1 MTFRPIAIVGQACV
15 LPGAATPDALWDAVI
30 SRRDLLAPVP
40 PGRWR
45 MDGDLVVA
53 PDPSDTRDHIVSN
66 RAGVVTD
73 FVFSPDGLRLPADV
87 LAPLDPLCHWLLHTG
102 REALR
107 TARVGREERGGAIF
121 GNLSFPSD
129 GLSCFA
135 ESVWLHNSGLPP
147 VVGPVTRENRFMSG
161 LPAHILANALG
172 LEAGVLALDAA
183 CASSL
188 YAMQVACTWLST
200 GRADVMLAGGVNRA
214 EMLFLQMG
222 FTALTAL
229 SPTGRSRPFHRE
241 ADGLVPAEGAA
252 LIALRRLDDAVR
264 RKDNILGVIRGIGL
278 SNDGRSEGVLIPA
291 SDGQVRAMRRAYEV
305 AGLSPADISLVEC
318 HAPGTHIGDGIEVAS
333 LSRVFEGCSG
343 VGIGSVKSNLGHLIT
358 AAGAAAVI
366 KVLGAMKAET
376 LPPTL
381 HADDPLPNIAG
392 SPLRL
397 LHDAEPWN
405 VAGLR
410 RAAVSGF
417 GFGGNNSH
425 VIVEEWREQRS
436 SFPVADVATPPA
448 DLAIVGIGAVV
459 ANTTG
464 VADFTRALLDG
475 ESRLQPAADGSL
487 RGAATDVV
495 LPLKGLRF
503 PPRDL
508 EQTLPQQLAV
518 LQAALEA
525 VGPLGDLPHDRTSVL
540 VGMQTDGEIARY
552 GMRWRLESW
561 CREWTAAG
569 AGAPEAEWLTN
580 ARQDVVPPLQA
591 AGVIGTMPNI
601 PANRINRQLDLRG
614 PSYTVSAEEL
624 SGIRA
629 LEIAAQALHDHDID
643 VAIVGAVDLSCEDVQ
658 IAAMPDVTPGDA
670 AIVLVIKRL
679 EQARRDGDRV
689 YAVLPAVDHGHDATL
704 TIDVGARGTHSALTS
719 QFGHAHACSGLLH
732 IAAAAL
738 ACHHRMAPDAPSA
751 ARPWLPTPDG
761 RIAEVRVGA
770 LGGQHAVVMLQSDPA
785 SSSTIPSGLAT
796 PSLTV
801 YGGRDRAGVI
811 AAIDARRSENV
822 GPARLVLVADA
833 ADQIEPLRSA
843 ARDALRTGSP
853 LPPGAY
859 FHERPIGGE
868 MAFVFSGPGGAYHG
882 MGRDLLL
889 AAPELVDGLSRL
901 ITRHRQAAGWLY
913 QPDSLPT
920 PTDKLWGSS
929 YLTQVH
935 AQLTRKVL
943 GLRPTAAIGFCSGE
957 TNALFAM
964 GAWSDMDAFHQQVS
978 DSGIFT
984 REIGGEHLTVRRAW
998 KEADPIRWTSWQV
1011 LAPENTLRDLLV
1023 NEPRV
1028 HLAIIN
1034 APGNFVI
1041 SGDADGCDRVLG
1053 TLGTHRARPL
1063 NYDLCTHCPET
1074 SAFFDE
1080 WRALHHRPTA
1090 PVPGVRFYTH
1100 ATIDSYQPTDDS
1112 AADALVGQFSRT
1124 VDFPRLV
1131 QKAWDDGVRVFLE
1144 HGPVGSCSRWIDQ
1157 ILGDRE
1163 HVSIPL
1169 DTTTRSSW
1177 QQVWHA
1183 IGRLVAAGVEVPG
1196 LDGWIARTS
1205 GDASP
1210 ASSNAQTADGGP
1222 MLRLPAHPPAI
1233 RLAPLPVP
1241 IRNRMPAASMASAA
1255 GQRMTAPPRSPLAIA
1270 IRPDVAVA
1278 GSPSRTTVAFNEPE
1292 PLQTFEVP
1300 DLHAQF
1306 LRTIQQMGRVHQQ
1319 YVDTAEGAYQSLLSS
1334 WPASHGVSE
1343 QGFSPYVEAPL
1354 PPVDDRAQQ
1363 PTERPEPSVD
1373 SSADAPQTPR
1383 DRDVAPVAPAALLP
1397 GPKFSRA
1404 QLEWLASREVSAVL
1418 GDLFKRQD
1426 GFARQV
1432 RMPEPPLL
1440 LADRVTGIDATPGVL
1455 GEGTIWTET
1464 DVTEDAWY
1472 LHAGHM
1478 TPGVMIEAGQ
1488 ADLLLVS
1495 WMGADFL
1502 NQGRRVYRLLGCQ
1515 LTFRG
1520 HLAHIG
1526 DTCAYDIHI
1535 DGHADHGDVRIFFFH
1550 SDCRIGDDIRLS
1562 VRGGQAGFFT
1572 DEELAASAGVLWDP
1586 AAITLPPGRVD
1597 PPLVP
1602 FVRGAFTAA
1611 EVRAFSEGRA
1621 FDCFGRG
1628 YELAQTHTRT
1638 PTISAGRMQLFDE
1651 VTHLDLT
1658 GGPWGRGYLRAE
1670 QHLHPD
1676 DWFLKGHF
1684 KNDPCMPGTL
1694 MFDGCMQTMA
1704 FYLAALGTTIEHDAW
1719 RFEPVSDETFTLRCR
1734 GQATPASRLVVYEL
1748 FVREVITGPVPTL
1761 RADLLCTVDGMKA
1774 FHCEA
1779 AALNLVPDWPL
1790 SSMPAL
1796 LRSVATGRPAAEVDG
1811 FRFDERAM
1819 LACAWGRPEDA
1830 FGPRFKVFDGVHRRT
1845 GHLPGPPYFLMTRVT
1860 KLDAVMGDIRPGSS
1874 LVVEYDVPPDAF
1886 YFVDNPSGLM
1896 PFGVLME
1903 IALQPCGWLATF
1915 LGITLKEE
1923 QLLFFR
1929 NLDGDSFPTAPIPR
1943 TCGTIRTH
1951 VTCTNISASGGMT
1964 IESFKVECFVGD
1976 TSVYKLDTVFGH
1988 FPKASLDSQVGMPR
2002 TPEEKAWIVEP
2013 NDFLLN
2019 LRETPIAGL
2028 ATGQMLMI
2036 DRIDGWWPTAGA
2048 AGLGRMRAV
2057 KDMDPG
2063 AWFFKAHF
2071 YYDPVQPGS
2080 LGVQAMIQT
2089 IQAYAIHT
2097 GLAAGM
2103 TRPVF
2108 EDAATGRKAVWK
2120 YRGQVN
2126 PFKKRVVIEME
2137 AKAVER
2143 EGDTFV
2149 IIADAYLWA
2158 DGLCIYKG
2166 VGIAVRLFDAGP
2178 DLSGRDAGAAFEVSA
2193 ASDPWVTDHC
2203 PAYVLERPAL
2213 PAMWM
2218 LDRLAQA
2225 ASAHAPGLLVTAVHD
2240 LRIHRWLI
2248 PAPDPLM
2255 LRTRVEDVAPGIVRA
2270 RLETLVGDSWEAAA
2284 TARLTLA
2291 PHHPPAPAPLAS
2303 LTGDPSP
2310 NPYETGR
2317 LFHGPAFQLLTRLI
2331 TVPGA
2336 ASSIL
2341 DAGKH
2346 AVPRGMLHPALLDA
2360 SLHGIPHDD
2369 LGEWDPALGSA
2380 NAGYPHTIESATFH
2394 GPTPSEG
2401 SVRCETRMVASAPF
2415 PTFHIQILA
2424 GDRVW
2429 AEIRLREVLLPKGRL
2444 GMRPGPDRVRFLRDR
2459 QYVAG
2464 MSLSRVDGEVTRL
2477 SDEEV
2482 AATDWLPGTV
2492 AALYGSADAGRIVAL
2507 EHVGRHAHVHPS
2519 RVRLDGH
2526 AATAA
2531 NLPLNQFFVS
2541 SSREGRDHV
2550 ASDEAPESLDL
2561 SGVRAFWQQRLG
2573 FNQWILFD
2581 LYFGLVQRFVRRLVF
2596 ADPDT
2601 PTSLASRP
2609 AVYLSNHQVQVESL
2623 LFPILMGAVTGV
2635 PISTVARRE
2644 HQAADGDLRADT
2656 YWLGPLVAHTESYPG
2671 FRSWRPITFFD
2682 QSDPSSMLSLL
2693 ENHRRQA
2700 SSAPHSLFVH
2710 VQGTRAQS
2718 SRDRVTQLSASLLDM
2733 ALALDAPVVPVWLG
2747 GGLPAAAVAERLD
2760 FPVGYGRQDYVVGRP
2775 IEAAALKALPYA
2787 KRRELVMHAINALA
2801 TSDDPLTAGD
2811 RSLAHQVERLAPRGV
2826 TPVQAVM
2833 LATLAGTSPASAE
2846 TRQVL
2851 ERIEGGR
2858 AGWADDDRGRWLET
2872 VCRWLSPAAK

>member
-45 MDGDLVVA
+45 MDGNLVVA

-147 VVGPVTRENRFMSG
+147 VVGPVARENRFMSG

-264 RKDNILGVIRGIGL
+264 RKDHILGVIRGIGL

-487 RGAATDVV
+487 RGAATEVV

-670 AIVLVIKRL
+670 AVVLVIKRL
-679 EQARRDGDRV
+679 EQARRDGNRI

-998 KEADPIRWTSWQV
+998 KEADPIRWTSWQI

-1041 SGDADGCDRVLG
+1041 SGDADGCDRVLA

-1241 IRNRMPAASMASAA
+1241 GRNHMPAASMASAA

-1278 GSPSRTTVAFNEPE
+1278 GSPSHTTVAFNEPE

-1306 LRTIQQMGRVHQQ
+1306 LRTIQQMGRC
-1319 YVDTAEGAYQSLLSS
+1319 
-1334 WPASHGVSE
+1334 ASTVRGHRRRGVPIAAVVLA
-1343 QGFSPYVEAPL
+1343 GVA
-1354 PPVDDRAQQ
+1354 R
-1363 PTERPEPSVD
+1363 SVG
-1373 SSADAPQTPR
+1373 T
-1383 DRDVAPVAPAALLP
+1383 
-1397 GPKFSRA
+1397 G
-1404 QLEWLASREVSAVL
+1404 
-1418 GDLFKRQD
+1418 
-1426 GFARQV
+1426 
-1432 RMPEPPLL
+1432 L
-1440 LADRVTGIDATPGVL
+1440 LA
-1455 GEGTIWTET
+1455 
-1464 DVTEDAWY
+1464 
-1472 LHAGHM
+1472 
-1478 TPGVMIEAGQ
+1478 
-1488 ADLLLVS
+1488 
-1495 WMGADFL
+1495 
-1502 NQGRRVYRLLGCQ
+1502 
-1515 LTFRG
+1515 
-1520 HLAHIG
+1520 
-1526 DTCAYDIHI
+1526 
-1535 DGHADHGDVRIFFFH
+1535 
-1550 SDCRIGDDIRLS
+1550 
-1562 VRGGQAGFFT
+1562 VRGG
-1572 DEELAASAGVLWDP
+1572 AAP
-1586 AAITLPPGRVD
+1586 
-1597 PPLVP
+1597 
-1602 FVRGAFTAA
+1602 
-1611 EVRAFSEGRA
+1611 
-1621 FDCFGRG
+1621 
-1628 YELAQTHTRT
+1628 
-1638 PTISAGRMQLFDE
+1638 AGR
-1651 VTHLDLT
+1651 
-1658 GGPWGRGYLRAE
+1658 
-1670 QHLHPD
+1670 
-1676 DWFLKGHF
+1676 
-1684 KNDPCMPGTL
+1684 
-1694 MFDGCMQTMA
+1694 
-1704 FYLAALGTTIEHDAW
+1704 
-1719 RFEPVSDETFTLRCR
+1719 
-1734 GQATPASRLVVYEL
+1734 
-1748 FVREVITGPVPTL
+1748 
-1761 RADLLCTVDGMKA
+1761 
-1774 FHCEA
+1774 
-1779 AALNLVPDWPL
+1779 
-1790 SSMPAL
+1790 
-1796 LRSVATGRPAAEVDG
+1796 
-1811 FRFDERAM
+1811 
-1819 LACAWGRPEDA
+1819 
-1830 FGPRFKVFDGVHRRT
+1830 
-1845 GHLPGPPYFLMTRVT
+1845 
-1860 KLDAVMGDIRPGSS
+1860 
-1874 LVVEYDVPPDAF
+1874 
-1886 YFVDNPSGLM
+1886 
-1896 PFGVLME
+1896 
-1903 IALQPCGWLATF
+1903 
-1915 LGITLKEE
+1915 
-1923 QLLFFR
+1923 
-1929 NLDGDSFPTAPIPR
+1929 
-1943 TCGTIRTH
+1943 
-1951 VTCTNISASGGMT
+1951 
-1964 IESFKVECFVGD
+1964 
-1976 TSVYKLDTVFGH
+1976 
-1988 FPKASLDSQVGMPR
+1988 
-2002 TPEEKAWIVEP
+2002 
-2013 NDFLLN
+2013 
-2019 LRETPIAGL
+2019 
-2028 ATGQMLMI
+2028 
-2036 DRIDGWWPTAGA
+2036 
-2048 AGLGRMRAV
+2048 
-2057 KDMDPG
+2057 
-2063 AWFFKAHF
+2063 
-2071 YYDPVQPGS
+2071 
-2080 LGVQAMIQT
+2080 
-2089 IQAYAIHT
+2089 
-2097 GLAAGM
+2097 
-2103 TRPVF
+2103 
-2108 EDAATGRKAVWK
+2108 
-2120 YRGQVN
+2120 
-2126 PFKKRVVIEME
+2126 
-2137 AKAVER
+2137 
-2143 EGDTFV
+2143 
-2149 IIADAYLWA
+2149 
-2158 DGLCIYKG
+2158 
-2166 VGIAVRLFDAGP
+2166 
-2178 DLSGRDAGAAFEVSA
+2178 
-2193 ASDPWVTDHC
+2193 
-2203 PAYVLERPAL
+2203 
-2213 PAMWM
+2213 
-2218 LDRLAQA
+2218 
-2225 ASAHAPGLLVTAVHD
+2225 
-2240 LRIHRWLI
+2240 
-2248 PAPDPLM
+2248 
-2255 LRTRVEDVAPGIVRA
+2255 
-2270 RLETLVGDSWEAAA
+2270 
-2284 TARLTLA
+2284 
-2291 PHHPPAPAPLAS
+2291 
-2303 LTGDPSP
+2303 
-2310 NPYETGR
+2310 
-2317 LFHGPAFQLLTRLI
+2317 
-2331 TVPGA
+2331 
-2336 ASSIL
+2336 
-2341 DAGKH
+2341 
-2346 AVPRGMLHPALLDA
+2346 
-2360 SLHGIPHDD
+2360 
-2369 LGEWDPALGSA
+2369 
-2380 NAGYPHTIESATFH
+2380 
-2394 GPTPSEG
+2394 
-2401 SVRCETRMVASAPF
+2401 
-2415 PTFHIQILA
+2415 
-2424 GDRVW
+2424 
-2429 AEIRLREVLLPKGRL
+2429 
-2444 GMRPGPDRVRFLRDR
+2444 RPGPTADRT
-2459 QYVAG
+2459 
-2464 MSLSRVDGEVTRL
+2464 SR
-2477 SDEEV
+2477 
-2482 AATDWLPGTV
+2482 
-2492 AALYGSADAGRIVAL
+2492 
-2507 EHVGRHAHVHPS
+2507 
-2519 RVRLDGH
+2519 
-2526 AATAA
+2526 
-2531 NLPLNQFFVS
+2531 
-2541 SSREGRDHV
+2541 
-2550 ASDEAPESLDL
+2550 
-2561 SGVRAFWQQRLG
+2561 
-2573 FNQWILFD
+2573 
-2581 LYFGLVQRFVRRLVF
+2581 
-2596 ADPDT
+2596 
-2601 PTSLASRP
+2601 
-2609 AVYLSNHQVQVESL
+2609 
-2623 LFPILMGAVTGV
+2623 
-2635 PISTVARRE
+2635 
-2644 HQAADGDLRADT
+2644 
-2656 YWLGPLVAHTESYPG
+2656 
-2671 FRSWRPITFFD
+2671 
-2682 QSDPSSMLSLL
+2682 
-2693 ENHRRQA
+2693 
-2700 SSAPHSLFVH
+2700 
-2710 VQGTRAQS
+2710 
-2718 SRDRVTQLSASLLDM
+2718 
-2733 ALALDAPVVPVWLG
+2733 
-2747 GGLPAAAVAERLD
+2747 AERRFFRRRTAD
-2760 FPVGYGRQDYVVGRP
+2760 STRP
-2775 IEAAALKALPYA
+2775 
-2787 KRRELVMHAINALA
+2787 
-2801 TSDDPLTAGD
+2801 
-2811 RSLAHQVERLAPRGV
+2811 
-2826 TPVQAVM
+2826 
-2833 LATLAGTSPASAE
+2833 
-2846 TRQVL
+2846 
-2851 ERIEGGR
+2851 
-2858 AGWADDDRGRWLET
+2858 
-2872 VCRWLSPAAK
+2872 